1 MNQELPIG
9 FLMALAENPDAMVR
23 FSGMNKQAQD
33 RITEQARQAR
43 SREDMHAIVSG
54 ISEK

>member
-1 MNQELPIG
+1 MNNELPIG

-23 FSGMNKQAQD
+23 FSGMNKQEQN
-33 RITEQARQAR
+33 RLTEQARQAR

-54 ISEK
+54 IAGK

>member
-43 SREDMHAIVSG
+43 SR
-54 ISEK
+54 